1 MIENQTQL
9 SPDEEFSVTTF
20 RPGYTPLRERLVEKL
35 ARRELDPTGRKPS
48 DKGAKVDAGKPRMDL
63 VLGSFADALV
73 EVSKVGTFGASKY
86 TDNGWIEVPNGI
98 QRYSDALLRHYF
110 YEKAGQEVDSDSELL
125 HASHLAWNALARL
138 SLILKE
144 KKGGK

>member
-1 MIENQTQL
+1 MGEY
-9 SPDEEFSVTTF
+9 V
-20 RPGYTPLRERLVEKL
+20 GLRERLAVKIA
-35 ARRELDPTGRKPS
+35 AREIDPTGRRPS

-73 EVSKVGTFGASKY
+73 EVAKVGTFGAKKY
-86 TDNGWIEVPNGI
+86 TDNGWVDVPNGV

-110 YEKAGQEVDSDSELL
+110 YEKNGEEVDSDSDLL

-144 KKGGK
+144 KKRANTSGI